1 MSDVID
7 VRTKEIGKLR
17 FCQYSDQSFESINIK
32 GRFGRVFKGDFE
44 ETVDV
49 AIERIKKRD
58 FIVELDVIR
67 KAQNHPNIIRY
78 YCSEEDAE
86 FV

>member
-1 MSDVID
+1 MDGVGRI
-7 VRTKEIGKLR
+7 KEIGKLR
-17 FCQYSDQSFESINIK
+17 FCQSDDHYQSFDSSIK
-32 GRFGRVFKGDFE
+32 GHFGRVFKGDFE

-67 KAQNHPNIIRY
+67 KAQNHPNILRY
-78 YCSEEDAE
+78 YCSEEDPE